1 MSARAFDELLK
12 NFMDSLGIPEKTVIT
27 EWERLAGKEMA
38 AHVRVTDLS
47 GGILRLEADH
57 PGWSQI
63 VNLQK
68 KELLERIN
76 REFPDE
82 KTVKIMVALGKQRQ
96 CDS

>member
-12 NFMDSLGIPEKTVIT
+12 NFMDSLGIPEKSVIT

-38 AHVRVTDLS
+38 AHVRVSDLS

-57 PGWSQI
+57 PGWIQI

-68 KELLERIN
+68 KELLEKIN
-76 REFPDE
+76 REFPEE
-82 KTVKIMVALGKQRQ
+82 KTAKIIVALGKQRQ

>member
-38 AHVRVTDLS
+38 AHVRVADLS

>member
-12 NFMDSLGIPEKTVIT
+12 NFMDSLGIPEKSVIT

-47 GGILRLEADH
+47 EGILRLEADH
-57 PGWSQI
+57 PGWRQI